1 MGILWNLCKRLT
13 FIFVHTFENQSQS
26 PFCLALSNNS
36 INRKSTSQPPFWY
49 CGRKSNRYSI
59 LYDHHASLFGKQK
72 HMTQERT
79 IIGDTWAQSSP
90 QQPGT
95 STSAKTAIMKKL
107 DVEDQSR
114 TRILA
119 SRVPPKYPKDQSN
132 VVGSECLLLVF
143 ICLTAPNKGSTILV
157 LL

>member
-59 LYDHHASLFGKQK
+59 LYDHHASIFGKLH

-79 IIGDTWAQSSP
+79 IIGDTRAQSSP

-95 STSAKTAIMKKL
+95 STSAKTATMKKL

-114 TRILA
+114 TRILV
-119 SRVPPKYPKDQSN
+119 SRVAPKYPDHQSE
-132 VVGSECLLLVF
+132 VAGSKYLFSIF
-143 ICLTAPNKGSTILV
+143 ICLTVLNKAAV
-157 LL
+157 QF